1 MSIMFETNRLQH
13 CGLVAFLRQIDCSE
27 IQFKLLCFLVA
38 HPRAHLCPDTV
49 AGVLDISRSS
59 LAREIGP
66 LIMLGIVTEQFYN
79 GITTYSLT
87 SDPVIRNYISELPK
101 LDARET
107 ANIRKELFQKASKT
121 S

>member
-38 HPRAHLCPDTV
+38 HPHAHLCTDTV
-49 AGVLDISRSS
+49 AGAVDVTRSS

-66 LIMLGIVTEQFYN
+66 LIVLSIVTEKFYN

-107 ANIRKELFQKASKT
+107 ANIRKALFGDASK
-121 S
+121 